1 MNILM
6 SLKNYFSSERNY
18 TVRNGNQSPDGK
30 APLILDL
37 RKRREFFVETNQTW
51 AYDHRNDEEQRAL
64 NKIIG
69 LRDNARAWAVGY
81 SYSISDGMIDL
92 YFCQYEDEVETSY
105 FVKKIEIGE
114 FFILKISER
123 GYIFLDGIYVG
134 RINGSDKYGFLLEPH
149 FGDKMTAPHD
159 WKILSIIF

>member
-6 SLKNYFSSERNY
+6 TLKNYFGSERNY
-18 TVRNGNQSPDGK
+18 TVRKGNQSPDGK
-30 APLILDL
+30 APLMLNL
-37 RKRREFFVETNQTW
+37 RKKRDFFVETNQTW
-51 AYDHRNDEEQRAL
+51 AYDHRNDEDQRAL

-69 LRDNARAWAVGY
+69 LRDGARVWAVGY
-81 SYSISDGMIDL
+81 SYSISDSMIDL
-92 YFCQYEDEVETSY
+92 YFCQYEDEIEISY
-105 FVKKIEIGE
+105 FVKNIEIGE

-134 RINGSDKYGFLLEPH
+134 KINSNANYGFLLEPH
-149 FGDKMTAPHD
+149 FGDKIAAPHD